1 MILSARYRSSE
12 SFGVAAKDA
21 IANSI
26 LHTAS
31 ITAAVLIH
39 RIVVLL
45 VIFHPTLR
53 LSRLNA
59 HSPYWRQKLC
69 QTGTALWPAA
79 RASVG
84 MVAVLQWLAASNSA
98 SRAVTP
104 CEQRSHAEA

>member
-1 MILSARYRSSE
+1 M
-12 SFGVAAKDA
+12 
-21 IANSI
+21 

-45 VIFHPTLR
+45 VIFHLTLR

-84 MVAVLQWLAASNSA
+84 MVAVRWYGRCTTMACGLKQRQSCGDALASSVVMPKLYVFQNK
-98 SRAVTP
+98 T
-104 CEQRSHAEA
+104 EG